1 MGDRG
6 GGDMSTSGRVDNVT
20 LASVSLA
27 SYKSGQSTRG
37 GIDRLSVLLSQ
48 PLPLILFSCICS
60 V

>member
-20 LASVSLA
+20 LASESLA

-37 GIDRLSVLLSQ
+37 CIDRLSVLLSQ
-48 PLPLILFSCICS
+48 P
-60 V
+60 